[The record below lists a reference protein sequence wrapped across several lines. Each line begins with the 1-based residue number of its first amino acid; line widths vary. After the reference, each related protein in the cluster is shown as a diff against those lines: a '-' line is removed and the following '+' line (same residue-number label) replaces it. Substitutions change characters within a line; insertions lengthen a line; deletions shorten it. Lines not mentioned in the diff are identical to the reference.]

1 MRNRRPRTLLCLCFL
16 VLLMLM
22 AYSVASG
29 GAAATPAP
37 TSTDTPK
44 PTEATIIATYTLP
57 DIRLGP
63 FQNAVLPNSI
73 ANDRNLQV
81 GSIGSDMWHG
91 PNDAPN
97 EFWLVFDRGP
107 NGLGT
112 VGSQRRRTFPMPEF
126 SPVILRVRTQGDSI
140 NVLQSIPIL
149 TQHGKPVTGLPNTDG
164 RDEVPY
170 DYSAQTKLHYNPN
183 GLDTEGLVR
192 TSAGDFWL
200 CDEYSPSIVH
210 VDQTGKVLKR
220 YIPEGLTLDGVDY
233 PIAPVLPSIY
243 ATRKINRGFEGMTIS
258 ADEKTLYLVLQS
270 PLSNPD
276 KKTGD
281 ASRHTRVLVFD
292 IASEKPIAEY
302 VYRFDAIQDFAA
314 DPKLGPDEMKLSA
327 VALVNATTLLIVERT
342 DTVAKLYSVDISRAT
357 NILGSRWDDA
367 ATTPSL
373 EALEDLA
380 PSSIV
385 ALPKTLVADL
395 SKLPGVPD
403 KVEGLVVLDQT
414 TVAIVSDNDFDIGT
428 FDENGNN
435 VGPGVKTKIVV
446 IGLPKPLP

>member
-1 MRNRRPRTLLCLCFL
+1 VTNIRPRTLLCSFIF

-22 AYSVASG
+22 ARSVPSG
-29 GAAATPAP
+29 GATATPEP
-37 TSTDTPK
+37 TATDRPK
-44 PTEATIIATYTLP
+44 PAAATIIATYTLP
-57 DIRLGP
+57 EIPLGP

-73 ANDRNLQV
+73 ANDRRLQV
-81 GSIGSDMWHG
+81 GAIGSDMWHG
-91 PNDAPN
+91 PNDPRN
-97 EFWLVFDRGP
+97 EFWLVSDRGP
-107 NGLGT
+107 NGQGT
-112 VGSQRRRTFPMPEF
+112 VGNQRRRTFPIPEF
-126 SPVILRVRTQGDSI
+126 SLVILRVQMQGNSI

-149 TQHGKPVTGLPNTDG
+149 TQSGKPVTGLPNTDG

-170 DYSAQTKLHYNPN
+170 DYSAQTRLHYNPN
-183 GLDTEGLVR
+183 GLDIEGLVR

-200 CDEYSPSIVH
+200 CEEYSPSIVH
-210 VDQTGKVLKR
+210 VDRTGKVVKR
-220 YIPEGLTLDGVDY
+220 YIPEGFKLDGVDY
-233 PIAPVLPSIY
+233 PIAPVLPAIY
-243 ATRKINRGFEGMTIS
+243 AQRKINRGFEGMTIS

-292 IASEKPIAEY
+292 ITSEKPVAEY
-302 VYRFDAIQDFAA
+302 VYRFDAIEDFTA

-342 DTVAKLYSVDISRAT
+342 DTAAKLYSVDISKAT
-357 NILGSRWDDA
+357 NILGSQWDDA

-373 EALEDLA
+373 EALADPA
-380 PSSIV
+380 ASSII
-385 ALPKTLVADL
+385 ALPKVPVADL

-403 KVEGLVVLDQT
+403 KVEGLVVLDQI
-414 TVAIVSDNDFDIGT
+414 TVAIVSDNDFDIGK

-435 VGPGVKTKIVV
+435 VGEGVKTKIVV
-446 IGLPKPLP
+446 VGLPKPLP

>member
-22 AYSVASG
+22 ASSVASG
-29 GAAATPAP
+29 GATATPAP

-57 DIRLGP
+57 DIPLGP

-91 PNDAPN
+91 PNDPPN
-97 EFWLVFDRGP
+97 EFWLVSDRGP

-126 SPVILRVRTQGDSI
+126 SPVILRVQTQGDSI

-170 DYSAQTKLHYNPN
+170 DYSAQTKLHYDPN

-233 PIAPVLPSIY
+233 PIAPVLPSY
-243 ATRKINRGFEGMTIS
+243 LRHS
-258 ADEKTLYLVLQS
+258 AKS
-270 PLSNPD
+270 IA
-276 KKTGD
+276 
-281 ASRHTRVLVFD
+281 ASR
-292 IASEKPIAEY
+292 A
-302 VYRFDAIQDFAA
+302 
-314 DPKLGPDEMKLSA
+314 
-327 VALVNATTLLIVERT
+327 
-342 DTVAKLYSVDISRAT
+342 
-357 NILGSRWDDA
+357 
-367 ATTPSL
+367 
-373 EALEDLA
+373 
-380 PSSIV
+380 
-385 ALPKTLVADL
+385 
-395 SKLPGVPD
+395 
-403 KVEGLVVLDQT
+403 
-414 TVAIVSDNDFDIGT
+414 
-428 FDENGNN
+428 
-435 VGPGVKTKIVV
+435 
-446 IGLPKPLP
+446 